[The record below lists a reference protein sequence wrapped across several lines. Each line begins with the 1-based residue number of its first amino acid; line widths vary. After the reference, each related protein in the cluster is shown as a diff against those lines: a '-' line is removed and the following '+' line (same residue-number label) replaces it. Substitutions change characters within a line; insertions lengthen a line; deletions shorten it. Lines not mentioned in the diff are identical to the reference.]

1 MRNKRFGICLLIGVS
16 AVGALTPAAATDKAD
31 QPTTL
36 EFSVLGMSCGTCADS
51 ATKALATVPGVLA
64 HAVNFDSRRAHVR
77 SDGTVT
83 REQIRA
89 ALATLGFEARF
100 EDETLDS
107 DPLHEEVRSGLDI
120 QTVSHGEK
128 IRVKDHLTPGKI
140 TVFDYYADWCGP
152 CHLLSPKL
160 ERLVLKYE
168 NLALRKVNL
177 VDYESKA
184 ALQATREFRMPGLPF
199 TRIFNDR
206 GKLLGQIHGNRIEDI
221 EAIVRPH
228 ARLRQQEAPVSDR
241 QGLTTG
247 NRS

>member
-1 MRNKRFGICLLIGVS
+1 MRNKIFEICLLIVVS
-16 AVGALTPAAATDKAD
+16 AAGASAQAVAPDTAD
-31 QPTTL
+31 QSTLL

-51 ATKALATVPGVLA
+51 ATEALAAVPGVLE
-64 HAVNFDSRRAHVR
+64 HAVDFDSKQAHVR

-83 REQIRA
+83 RDQIRD
-89 ALATLGFEARF
+89 ALANLGFEARF
-100 EDETLDS
+100 EGDMLDS
-107 DPLHEEVRSGLDI
+107 DPLPEEVRSGLDI

-168 NLALRKVNL
+168 DVTLRKVDL
-177 VDYESKA
+177 MDYDSDA
-184 ALQATREFRMPGLPF
+184 ARQATREFSMPGLPF
-199 TRIFNDR
+199 TRVFNDR
-206 GKLLGQIHGNRIEDI
+206 GKLLGQVHGNNIEDI

-228 ARLRQQEAPVSDR
+228 ARLRQQETP
-241 QGLTTG
+241 
-247 NRS
+247 